1 MEKEYHLRLTE
12 EIKKEV
18 LTMYTYTTSVKEKG
32 FEEGIE
38 KGIEIGSANASANER
53 ARMIKRLLKKGK
65 TPEEINELLDIP
77 FDEIEKVTCCCI

>member
-1 MEKEYHLRLTE
+1 MTE
-12 EIKKEV
+12 EIEKEV

-32 FEEGIE
+32 FEEGI
-38 KGIEIGSANASANER
+38 ANER

-77 FDEIEKVTCCCI
+77 FNEIEKVTCCCI